1 MGCLEVNFMDEVS
14 RDADVPQVLLD
25 LDLSSDL
32 LLYSTRNDLA
42 LVQAFQRNDEV
53 RWCFSASKVDS
64 TEFALA

>member
-1 MGCLEVNFMDEVS
+1 MGCLEVNFMDEG
-14 RDADVPQVLLD
+14 RDVDLPQVLLN

-42 LVQAFQRNDEV
+42 LVQAFQRNNEV
-53 RWCFSASKVDS
+53 RWCFCTSKVDS